1 MNMKLEEYAPEHKI
15 IHEWIEP
22 GSSVLDLGC
31 GNGELLYA
39 LIKEKG
45 VKGQG
50 VEIDEQAIYKCV
62 EKGLNVF
69 HDDIEGGLT
78 DYQDGAFDY
87 AVLNQTF
94 QQILHVDRALES
106 ALRVGKKVIVGFP
119 NFAYYKSRFQIFFKG
134 KTPITQALPYMWY
147 ETPNLHSVSVFDFEQ
162 YCKSKGIAVQKKA
175 FLDGGKR
182 VGLFPNFF
190 AQVGIFQI
198 SRGEST
204 GISLGK

>member
-1 MNMKLEEYAPEHKI
+1 MNMKSEDFLPEHRI
-15 IHEWIEP
+15 ILEWIKE

-62 EKGLNVF
+62 AKGLNVF

-78 DYQDGAFDY
+78 DYQDGTFDY
-87 AVLNQTF
+87 AVLDQTF

-119 NFAYYKSRFQIFFKG
+119 NFAYFKSRFQIFFRG
-134 KTPITQALPYMWY
+134 NTPVTQALPYMWY
-147 ETPNLHSVSVFDFEQ
+147 ETPNLHSVSVWDFIE
-162 YCKSKGIAVQKKA
+162 YCKVKGIQIERKA
-175 FLDGGKR
+175 FLNGSKQ
-182 VGLFPNFF
+182 VHFFPNFF
-190 AQVGIFQI
+190 AQIAIFQI
-198 SRGEST
+198 SRGA
-204 GISLGK
+204 